1 MKWAKYK
8 FVMYSVLR
16 DPAVCVLPGGDY
28 SKLVDGSAFATDNHT
43 MYLLL
48 MMMTKGKTTDSVGF
62 FVLEI

>member
-1 MKWAKYK
+1 
-8 FVMYSVLR
+8 
-16 DPAVCVLPGGDY
+16 
-28 SKLVDGSAFATDNHT
+28 

>member
-1 MKWAKYK
+1 MWTDRH
-8 FVMYSVLR
+8 L
-16 DPAVCVLPGGDY
+16 LQT
-28 SKLVDGSAFATDNHT
+28 LITTDNHT